1 MKQSLKL
8 LILIVVIILIVLVVA
23 RWNSTSSETVIVG
36 KKKRDK
42 RLIVL
47 KLLPPQD
54 IQVKNDN
61 GTVTINWREPKG
73 AKSYILYY
81 SDKPNPTA
89 ATARTIGSITGN
101 EFTISKV
108 PAGRY
113 YCYMTSISGARE
125 SDPSPTIEF
134 DVEIC
139 TPPDPPKDFTFR
151 VLSVMPNEAK
161 VLLSWK
167 AETTLDGYVIRVN
180 YEHRP
185 VGDDSDHSI
194 VRIDDPLTANHILDG
209 LDPNVKWYA
218 TISSLAAHCGE
229 GKLSEALKLN

>member
-1 MKQSLKL
+1 MNQSVKI
-8 LILIVVIILIVLVVA
+8 LILIVVIILILLIAA
-23 RWNSTSSETVIVG
+23 RWNTSTSAPIVVG
-36 KKKRDK
+36 KKKKDK

-61 GTVTINWREPKG
+61 GTVTVNWREPQG

-101 EFTISKV
+101 EFVISKV

-125 SDPSPTIEF
+125 SEPSPTVQF
-134 DVEIC
+134 DVEVC
-139 TPPDPPKDFTFR
+139 TLPEPPEDFTSR
-151 VLSVMPNEAK
+151 VLSVMPSAAK

-167 AETTLDGYVIRVN
+167 AETTLDGYVIRLS
-180 YEHRP
+180 YEHPP
-185 VGDDSDHSI
+185 VGDDSDHLI
-194 VRIDDPLTANHILDG
+194 TRIDDPETANHIMDG
-209 LDPNVKWYA
+209 LDRNVQWYA
-218 TISSLAAHCGE
+218 TISSLASHCGE
-229 GKLSEALKLN
+229 GRMSAPLKLN